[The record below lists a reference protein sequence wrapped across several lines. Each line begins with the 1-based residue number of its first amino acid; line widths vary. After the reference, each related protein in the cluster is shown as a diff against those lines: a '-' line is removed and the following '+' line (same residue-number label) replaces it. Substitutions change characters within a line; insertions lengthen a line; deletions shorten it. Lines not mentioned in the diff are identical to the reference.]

1 MAAFLAPLLAW
12 AKNIRRDAVALWF
25 VSKDPR
31 TPVWVRC
38 LVWLVV
44 AYALSPIDLIPDFIP
59 VLGLLD
65 EAILLPIAI
74 WLAARSVP
82 PQVMADARSLAMT
95 TIERPKSR
103 IGMFLIM
110 AIWLL
115 CAYLLIRWLAGQY
128 FPGVSR

>member
-1 MAAFLAPLLAW
+1 MASVFAPLLAW

-25 VSKDPR
+25 VAKDAR
-31 TPVWVRC
+31 TPLWVKC

-59 VLGLLD
+59 ILGLLD
-65 EAILLPIAI
+65 EALLLPIAI

-82 PQVMADARSLAMT
+82 PEVMDDARSLAMT
-95 TIERPKSR
+95 TIERPQSR
-103 IGMFLIM
+103 IGMFIII

-115 CAYLLIRWLAGQY
+115 LAYVLIRWLLG
-128 FPGVSR
+128 

>member
-31 TPVWVRC
+31 TPVWVKC

-82 PQVMADARSLAMT
+82 PQVLADARSLAMT

-115 CAYLLIRWLAGQY
+115 FGYLLIDWLAGLY
-128 FPGVSR
+128 FPRASP